1 MCPPCPKVRNL
12 WNLRNFPYV
21 AGVSEV
27 PLLPQVPEP
36 GGGLFRTR
44 GRVIPNQGEG
54 STGSIGSASAGTGGW
69 LQSSQ
74 VAGDA
79 ARPST
84 SKVLPLPQTSHMP
97 QALAEKV
104 TGGFVMIIIC
114 NRGQSF
120 RANHAIRL
128 RSYRTL

>member
-1 MCPPCPKVRNL
+1 MPE
-12 WNLRNFPYV
+12 
-21 AGVSEV
+21 S
-27 PLLPQVPEP
+27 PEP
-36 GGGLFRTR
+36 VEPPELSLCGGGFRGSASATGSGTR
-44 GRVIPNQGEG
+44 GRVIPNQGEGYSEPGGG